1 MPKLLFMLW
10 CFTRTAIFFNC
21 TICLHST
28 LFICTA
34 LIINLLRSVDNFVF
48 YLHGCLHLSTL
59 VCIRLHSSALVY
71 TCLHSTLF
79 VCTALIINL
88 LRSVDNFVFY
98 LHGCLHLSTLVYTR
112 LHANSS
118 SVFSATAAWRNACV
132 GAVRTI
138 MGGRFFGCSNQKS
151 VSPIPNYVG
160 GITAEKLGAEVRNE
174 GECRQV
180 HTACRR
186 V

>member
-28 LFICTA
+28 LFVCTA

-79 VCTALIINL
+79 VCTALVINL

-98 LHGCLHLSTLVYTR
+98 LHCRLHLPTLICTCLHLPTLICTC
-112 LHANSS
+112 LHLPALVCTLILPLFS
-118 SVFSATAAWRNACV
+118 SATA
-132 GAVRTI
+132 
-138 MGGRFFGCSNQKS
+138 
-151 VSPIPNYVG
+151 
-160 GITAEKLGAEVRNE
+160 L
-174 GECRQV
+174 
-180 HTACRR
+180 
-186 V
+186 